1 MAQSSESREMRE
13 HENLIEELYEQ
24 YQPLME
30 LSSDPMYLYL
40 DDVHKVCNEKLASMW
55 GFTQDQWNRTSP
67 FLDNLVAEESRFKM
81 SSNYR
86 DARTDFKPATF
97 GFTGRRKDGSTF
109 DAEAAM
115 APISY
120 KNEFFTLNLI
130 RELKK

>member
-1 MAQSSESREMRE
+1 MAQQSDARDMRE

-24 YQPLME
+24 YRPLME

-40 DDVHKVCNEKLASMW
+40 DDVHKICNEKLANLW
-55 GFTQDQWNRTSP
+55 GFSQDDWNQSSP

-86 DARTDFKPATF
+86 DARTDFKPASF
-97 GFTGRRKDGSTF
+97 GFTGRRNDGSTF
-109 DAEAAM
+109 DAEIAM
-115 APISY
+115 APITY
-120 KNEFFTLNLI
+120 KDEFFTLNLI